1 MPYRLE
7 LVLRPAEGA
16 LLRVL
21 GLAARRGYQ
30 PLAIEG
36 ATAAP
41 DGCWRLSLTV
51 ASQRSP
57 DQLARQ
63 LEKLYDCLSVE
74 IAACP

>member
-21 GLAARRGYQ
+21 GLATRRGYQ
-30 PLAIEG
+30 TLAIAG
-36 ATAAP
+36 ANAAA
-41 DGCWRLSLTV
+41 DGCWHLSLTV
-51 ASQRSP
+51 ASTRSP
-57 DQLARQ
+57 EQLARQ